1 MRKRIVVIVIAVSAA
16 AIVTG
21 GAIAVATSDR
31 EGSVTGPEADRAAQ
45 AALDATG
52 GGTVLEVERDDGGA
66 AWEVEVRTPDG
77 PVVEVRLDESL
88 AVVSSG
94 GDDGDAGED
103 DGTDDDGTEN
113 DGTDD

>member
-1 MRKRIVVIVIAVSAA
+1 MRKRTVVIAVAVSAA

-21 GAIAVATSDR
+21 GAIAVASGDN
-31 EGSVTGPEADRAAQ
+31 EGSITGPDADRAGR

-77 PVVEVRLDESL
+77 AVIEVRLDESFD
-88 AVVSSG
+88 VVSSG
-94 GDDGDAGED
+94 GDDDGAGED
-103 DGTDDDGTEN
+103 DGADDDGT
-113 DGTDD
+113 DD

>member
-1 MRKRIVVIVIAVSAA
+1 MRKRIVVTAVAVSAA

-21 GAIAVATSDR
+21 GAIAVASGDN
-31 EGSVTGPEADRAAQ
+31 EGSVTGPDADRAGQ

-77 PVVEVRLDESL
+77 TVVEVRLGDGFD
-88 AVVSSG
+88 VVSSG
-94 GDDGDAGED
+94 GDDGDTGEDDGADDD
-103 DGTDDDGTEN
+103 DGTDD
-113 DGTDD
+113 

>member
-1 MRKRIVVIVIAVSAA
+1 MRKRIVVIAVAVAGA
-16 AIVTG
+16 AIVAG
-21 GAIAVATSDR
+21 GAIAVASSDS
-31 EGSVTGPEADRAAQ
+31 EGSVTGPDADRAAQ
-45 AALDATG
+45 AALDVTG

-77 PVVEVRLDESL
+77 SVVEVRLDESL
-88 AVVSSG
+88 DVVSSG

-103 DGTDDDGTEN
+103 DGTGEV

>member
-1 MRKRIVVIVIAVSAA
+1 MRKRIVIIAIAVSAA

-21 GAIAVATSDR
+21 GAIAVASSDS
-31 EGSVTGPEADRAAQ
+31 EGSVTGPDADRAAQ

-77 PVVEVRLDESL
+77 TVVEVRLDEGFE
-88 AVVSSG
+88 VVSSG
-94 GDDGDAGED
+94 GDDGDTGEDDGADD
-103 DGTDDDGTEN
+103 DGTDD
-113 DGTDD
+113 